1 MERTETET
9 NFEFPNP
16 PEHIPAW
23 ALKEAEPW
31 TGLDEF
37 DILVKAETETRRTLE
52 LREAILPPTLW
63 GLHVA
68 RGQRAR
74 IYLNR
79 QLPALWKRFT
89 LFHELYH
96 LLHHKRGE
104 AFWAA
109 TATPLSSFE
118 FQADMFAWAAIRPDW
133 FGEQAQ

>member
-1 MERTETET
+1 MERTETERE
-9 NFEFPNP
+9 FEFPNP

-37 DILVKAETETRRTLE
+37 DILVKAETETKRTLE
-52 LREAILPPTLW
+52 VRDATLPPTLW

-79 QLPALWKRFT
+79 ELPALWKRFT

-104 AFWAA
+104 AFWAS

>member
-1 MERTETET
+1 MERTETERD
-9 NFEFPNP
+9 FEFPNP

-31 TGLDEF
+31 TGLDKF

-52 LREAILPPTLW
+52 LREAILPSTLW
-63 GLHVA
+63 GVHVA

-79 QLPALWKRFT
+79 RLPALWKRFT

-104 AFWAA
+104 AFWAS

>member
-1 MERTETET
+1 MERTETERE
-9 NFEFPNP
+9 FEFPNP

-37 DILVKAETETRRTLE
+37 DILVKAETKTQRTLE
-52 LREAILPPTLW
+52 VREAILPPTLW

-79 QLPALWKRFT
+79 KLPALWKRFT

-104 AFWAA
+104 AFWSS